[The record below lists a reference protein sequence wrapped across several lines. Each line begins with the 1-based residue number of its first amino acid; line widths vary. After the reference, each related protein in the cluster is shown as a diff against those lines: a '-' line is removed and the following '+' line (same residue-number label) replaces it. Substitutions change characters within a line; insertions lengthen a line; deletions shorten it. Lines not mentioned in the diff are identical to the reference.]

1 MSDYSYFG
9 GIDLAKNHFSIHV
22 VDSQGKVILHKS
34 VTRSKLLPTLANMP
48 PMRIGLEACGGAHY
62 WARTLHGLGHD
73 ARIMAVKYVVP
84 HRTKGKNDLN
94 DAASIC
100 QAVQHSSTRF
110 VPVKSPEQQAILS
123 VHRMREHWVR
133 ERTALMNR
141 IRALLSEFGLII
153 PVGRS
158 SLMKQVPLM
167 LEDAE
172 NELPHLARTAIADAY
187 HHLEALNQRIAD
199 TEQVFDAFAKVSDNV
214 QRIMKVRGIGPQTA
228 TAILASIGSGS
239 QFDKSRDFSAWL
251 GLVPK
256 QYSTGGK
263 PRLGRITKH
272 GDKYLRTLLVHGA
285 RTVMANLGDKQDRL
299 SQWCRS
305 ILERRGMNR
314 AIVALAAKNARIIW
328 SLLHNQT
335 EYENYAA

>member
-1 MSDYSYFG
+1 MSNCSYFG
-9 GIDLAKNHFSIHV
+9 GIDLAKSHFSIHV
-22 VDSQGKVILHKS
+22 VDHNGKVILHKS
-34 VTRSKLLPTLANMP
+34 VTRPKLLTTIANMP

-62 WARTLHGLGHD
+62 WARTLNKLGHD

-84 HRTKGKNDLN
+84 HRVKGKNDLN
-94 DAASIC
+94 DAVAIC
-100 QAVQHSSTRF
+100 QAVQHTSTRF
-110 VPVKSPEQQAILS
+110 VPVKSSEQQAILS

-141 IRALLSEFGLII
+141 IRALLSEFGLIM
-153 PVGRS
+153 PVGQS
-158 SLMKQVPLM
+158 SLMKQVPLL
-167 LEDAE
+167 LEEAE
-172 NELPHLARTAIADAY
+172 NELPQLARATIADAY
-187 HHLEALNQRIAD
+187 HHLEHLNQRIAD
-199 TEQVFDAFAKVSDNV
+199 TEQAFHAFAKVSDNV

-228 TAILASIGSGS
+228 TAILASIGNGA

-263 PRLGRITKH
+263 TRLGRITKH

-285 RTVMANLGDKQDRL
+285 RTVIANLGDKQDRL
-299 SQWCRS
+299 SQWCRG

>member
-22 VDSQGKVILHKS
+22 VNSQGKVILHKS

-62 WARTLHGLGHD
+62 WARTLNGLGHD

-94 DAASIC
+94 DAIAIC

-172 NELPHLARTAIADAY
+172 NELPHLARTVIADAY

-228 TAILASIGSGS
+228 TAILASIGNGT

-256 QYSTGGK
+256 KFSTDGK

-299 SQWCRS
+299 NQWCRS

>member
-9 GIDLAKNHFSIHV
+9 GIDSAKNHFSIHV

-94 DAASIC
+94 DAVSIC

-172 NELPHLARTAIADAY
+172 NELPHLARTVIADAY

-228 TAILASIGSGS
+228 TAILASIGNGA

>member
-94 DAASIC
+94 DAVSIC

-167 LEDAE
+167 LEDSE
-172 NELPHLARTAIADAY
+172 NELPHLARTVIADAY

-228 TAILASIGSGS
+228 TAILASIGNGA

>member
-1 MSDYSYFG
+1 MTTYSNFC
-9 GIDLAKNHFSIHV
+9 GIDLAKNHFSLHAT
-22 VDSQGKVILHKS
+22 DSVGKVILHKS
-34 VTRSKLLPTLANMP
+34 VSRAKLLTTIANMP
-48 PMRIGLEACGGAHY
+48 PMRIGLEACGSAHF
-62 WARTLHGLGHD
+62 WARTLCKLGHD
-73 ARIMAVKYVVP
+73 ARIMAVKYVIP

-94 DAASIC
+94 DAMAIC
-100 QAVQHSSTRF
+100 AAVQSPNTRF
-110 VPVKSPEQQAILS
+110 VPIKSPEQQAILS
-123 VHRMREHWVR
+123 THRLREHWVR

-167 LEDAE
+167 LEDAS
-172 NELPHLARTAIADAY
+172 NELPTLARAVIHDAY
-187 HHLEALNQRIAD
+187 HHLAELNQRISD
-199 TEQVFDAFAKVSDNV
+199 TEQTFDMMARESENV

-228 TAILASIGSGS
+228 TAILASIGNGS

-251 GLVPK
+251 GLIPK

-263 PRLGRITKH
+263 TRLGRITKR

-285 RTVMANLGDKQDRL
+285 RTVIANLGDKQDRL
-299 SQWCRS
+299 SQWCRGV
-305 ILERRGMNR
+305 LERRGMNR

>member
-22 VDSQGKVILHKS
+22 VDSKGKVALHKS
-34 VTRSKLLPTLANMP
+34 VTRSKLLTTIANMP

-62 WARTLHGLGHD
+62 WARTLNKLGHD
-73 ARIMAVKYVVP
+73 TRIMAVKYVVP
-84 HRTKGKNDLN
+84 HRIKGKNDLN
-94 DAASIC
+94 DAVAIC
-100 QAVQHSSTRF
+100 QAVQHVSTRF

-158 SLMKQVPLM
+158 SLMKQVPLL

-172 NELPHLARTAIADAY
+172 NELPHLARTVIEDAY
-187 HHLEALNQRIAD
+187 YHLEQLNQRIAD
-199 TEQVFDAFAKVSDNV
+199 TEQVFDAFSKVSENV
-214 QRIMKVRGIGPQTA
+214 KRIMKVRGIGPQTA
-228 TAILASIGSGS
+228 TAILASIGNGS

-285 RTVMANLGDKQDRL
+285 RTVIANLGDKQDKL
-299 SQWCRS
+299 SQWCRGV
-305 ILERRGMNR
+305 LERRGMNR